1 VEKISII
8 IPTFNSDNTIKRT
21 LNSVFSQSYK
31 KWEILIIDSYS
42 SDETVKFIKSFNS
55 KKIKLYKYPKSK
67 GLAAARSFGISKSTG
82 NYISFLDSDD
92 IWKKNKLFFQLNYMK
107 KNNYNFCC
115 TEYSLV
121 NNKDKKN
128 FSIKNNYI
136 DYNFLLSNRPI
147 ALSTVMIT
155 KKLILSV
162 SNKYIKNNFAEDYLW
177 WIIILK
183 NNYKCYVLKKNLT
196 DIYIT
201 NNSRSENIMRN
212 FISLFRIYR
221 YNLKLNLFKLVYTFF
236 LLFIKNFSKFI
247 FKLYGLK
254 N

>member
-8 IPTFNSDNTIKRT
+8 IPTLNSGGTIKRT

-42 SDETVKFIKSFNS
+42 SDETLKFVKSFNS
-55 KKIKLYKYPKSK
+55 KKIKFYKYPKSK
-67 GLAAARSFGISKSTG
+67 GLAAARSFGISKSSG

-92 IWKKNKLFFQLNYMK
+92 IWKKNKLSYQINYMK

-115 TEYSLV
+115 TEYSLI
-121 NNKDKKN
+121 NNDVKKN
-128 FSIKNNYI
+128 FLIKNNYI
-136 DYNFLLSNRPI
+136 DYNFLLSDRPI
-147 ALSTVMIT
+147 ALSTVMVT

-162 SNKYIKNNFAEDYLW
+162 SNKYKKNNFAEDYLW
-177 WIIILK
+177 WIMILK

-196 DIYIT
+196 NIYVT
-201 NNSRSENIMRN
+201 NNSRSENIMKN

-236 LLFIKNFSKFI
+236 LLFINNFSKLI
-247 FKLYGLK
+247 FKLYRV
-254 N
+254 

>member
-1 VEKISII
+1 
-8 IPTFNSDNTIKRT
+8 
-21 LNSVFSQSYK
+21 
-31 KWEILIIDSYS
+31 
-42 SDETVKFIKSFNS
+42 
-55 KKIKLYKYPKSK
+55 
-67 GLAAARSFGISKSTG
+67 
-82 NYISFLDSDD
+82 
-92 IWKKNKLFFQLNYMK
+92 MK

-115 TEYSLV
+115 TEYSMI
-121 NNKDKKN
+121 NNKIKKN
-128 FSIKNNYI
+128 FFIKNNYI

-155 KKLILSV
+155 KKLMLSV

-196 DIYIT
+196 NIYIT
-201 NNSRSENIMRN
+201 NNSRSKNIMKN

-221 YNLKLNLFKLVYTFF
+221 YDLKLNLFKIAFTFY

-247 FKLYGLK
+247 FKLYG
-254 N
+254 